1 MLCFL
6 RGMAF
11 VPFLLVTW
19 SSAAFIISYVVA
31 VLSGHVNPFLPYIS
45 DTGTTP
51 PESGIFGFMINFSAF
66 LGAATMYTRYKIV
79 EKQNQTCYF
88 STPVFNLVSLVLGLV
103 GCIGMGIVANFQ
115 ELAVPVVHDGGALL
129 AFVCGVLYTFLQ
141 SIISY
146 KSCPQWNSLLTCHI
160 RMTISAVS
168 CAAVVP
174 SILFYIC
181 HNEIHFVLYVSDV
194 KTKLEWNPKE
204 KDYIYHVVS
213 AICEWTVAFGFIF
226 YFLTFI
232 HDFQKMSSFD
242 RGWVQTRHLRYM
254 GLAPYPLGHRHHP
267 LLTVS
272 Y

>member
-1 MLCFL
+1 M
-6 RGMAF
+6 
-11 VPFLLVTW
+11 
-19 SSAAFIISYVVA
+19 
-31 VLSGHVNPFLPYIS
+31 S

-79 EKQNQTCYF
+79 EKQNQTSYF

-115 ELAVPVVHDGGALL
+115 HANLSCSFERNWRCAGRRALAISGGFAFVGVNCVGVPRALCPELELAVPLVHDGGALL
-129 AFVCGVLYTFLQ
+129 AFVCGVVYTLLQ
-141 SIISY
+141 SVISY
-146 KSCPQWNSLLTCHI
+146 KSCPQWNSLSTCHV
-160 RMTISAVS
+160 RMAISAVS

-174 SILFYIC
+174 MIACASLISI
-181 HNEIHFVLYVSDV
+181 
-194 KTKLEWNPKE
+194 TKLEWNPKE

-232 HDFQKMSSFD
+232 HDFQS
-242 RGWVQTRHLRYM
+242 VTLRIS
-254 GLAPYPLGHRHHP
+254 
-267 LLTVS
+267 TEINDDI
-272 Y
+272 